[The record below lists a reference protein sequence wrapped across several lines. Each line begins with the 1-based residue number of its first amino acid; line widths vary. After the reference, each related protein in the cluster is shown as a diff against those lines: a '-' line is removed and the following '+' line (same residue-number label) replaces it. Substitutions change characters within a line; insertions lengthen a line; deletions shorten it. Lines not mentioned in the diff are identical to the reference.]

1 VPLLARVTE
10 SVVPVARARNLL
22 IDRGYQETISYSF
35 VDPARQTELLGEA
48 TELALANPIS
58 SEQSVMRR
66 SLWTG
71 LLQVVAANQK
81 RQRSRARLF
90 ETGVSFTR
98 QGTEIVEEELIA
110 GVAWGPL
117 APEQWSG
124 AFSSADL
131 FDIRSD
137 IEALA
142 TLTGAADAFEFCA
155 AEHAALRPGRT
166 ARVERAGQV
175 IGWVGELH
183 PKLARRY
190 GLNSAPVLF
199 ELQAKPALAARLP
212 VFSGV
217 SRFPAVRRDL
227 AVIVDEHISAAQLL
241 AAARAA
247 AGELL
252 RDIRVFDV
260 YTGKAIES
268 SRKSVALGLILQETS
283 RTLTELEI
291 DGVIDRVVNRLSSE
305 FNASIRE

>member
-1 VPLLARVTE
+1 
-10 SVVPVARARNLL
+10 
-22 IDRGYQETISYSF
+22 
-35 VDPARQTELLGEA
+35 
-48 TELALANPIS
+48 
-58 SEQSVMRR
+58 
-66 SLWTG
+66 
-71 LLQVVAANQK
+71 
-81 RQRSRARLF
+81 
-90 ETGVSFTR
+90 
-98 QGTEIVEEELIA
+98 
-110 GVAWGPL
+110 
-117 APEQWSG
+117 
-124 AFSSADL
+124 
-131 FDIRSD
+131 
-137 IEALA
+137 
-142 TLTGAADAFEFCA
+142 
-155 AEHAALRPGRT
+155 
-166 ARVERAGQV
+166 V

-227 AVIVDEHISAAQLL
+227 AVIVDEQISAAQLL